1 MALLSSHLPLD
12 ATTDNKMGGVA
23 VCSTCSSVPVRDN
36 PGAERQHS
44 GQPAEQGLGC
54 SSKAELADEKE
65 VRHAGNLSS
74 VVHQGLSE
82 PLLSFLASVSEPK
95 FVGPGHG
102 ASQILFPDAE

>member
-23 VCSTCSSVPVRDN
+23 VCRTCSSVPVGDN
-36 PGAERQHS
+36 PGTEGHRS
-44 GQPAEQGLGC
+44 GQAAEQGLGC
-54 SSKAELADEKE
+54 SSKADLADENE

-74 VVHQGLSE
+74 AVHQGLSE
-82 PLLSFLASVSEPK
+82 PLLSFLAFVSEPK
-95 FVGPGHG
+95 FVGSGHG